1 MTYFAGLTEAVLAAQ
16 SEFGST
22 GTYTVKGAASGTT
35 ITLELHPI
43 SKDPFA
49 DTTDR
54 DIKSNPIYHR
64 VRVKKN
70 DSRVTV
76 NDNETSD
83 LRIAKFLVSD
93 IPIIKEGDSITEG
106 SNTWILI

>member
-1 MTYFAGLTEAVLAAQ
+1 MGYFEGLTETVLAAQ
-16 SEFGST
+16 SEFGSS
-22 GTYTVKGAASGTT
+22 GTYTIKGAASGTT

-64 VRVKKN
+64 VKVKKD

-76 NDNETSD
+76 NDGETSD

-93 IPIIKEGDSITEG
+93 IPVVKEGDTITEG
-106 SNTWILI
+106 SNTWIII